1 MLSRSLSFDSKRVRV
16 FTLNLCNLWRDES
29 LLNISPGEVFKWVDR
44 AARLMKAKWWMQ
56 RRLTSSFTGF
66 RNYPVMVSRK
76 IIARR
81 IIIGPRKRRVGIE
94 GIFPPPSLHE
104 ARILRENFA
113 RREEICILGSSSR
126 FPYEFRI
133 NNSIRAK
140 KSFLTTLPS
149 DRFARKKFSLSFEN
163 KLLSPF

>member
-1 MLSRSLSFDSKRVRV
+1 MLSRSLSFNSKRVRV

-29 LLNISPGEVFKWVDR
+29 LLNISPGEVFKWVAR

-94 GIFPPPSLHE
+94 GIFPLFTRRESCE
-104 ARILRENFA
+104 KILREG
-113 RREEICILGSSSR
+113 R
-126 FPYEFRI
+126 
-133 NNSIRAK
+133 
-140 KSFLTTLPS
+140 
-149 DRFARKKFSLSFEN
+149 RFAFSAPPRDFLMNFE
-163 KLLSPF
+163 